1 MLDTFRRL
9 TVRPMS
15 EDLDISTFTAHK
27 IIIIKNTCLWDN
39 VVCVVGYQGRRV
51 ACDINFFLTSF

>member
-1 MLDTFRRL
+1 
-9 TVRPMS
+9 MS

-27 IIIIKNTCLWDN
+27 IIIIKKKCLCVN
-39 VVCVVGYQGRRV
+39 VVCVVGYQGRLV